1 MNNGIFIDSVTN
13 KTFQLS
19 AVEVDIV
26 APPNSGPSYLVPV
39 DADNLLIM
47 QDGRITLLR
56 QLHHINFTSR
66 FLLTNDDHGAPVLR
80 ISNDPRDPM
89 VDAVWTPQ
97 EGQDTYLIINPGDGS
112 SLLLSFMPGS
122 YDARLPGVPNVFRH
136 GMLCLGDMRPPP
148 QSMLK
153 KDGLLR
159 WADAWIEAWG
169 KSPWN
174 RDLLPS
180 DQSLC
185 TFDPTTSPITNRRV
199 ADWARLVPTAGL
211 NTENL
216 ELIKL
221 LKTEKVFS

>member
-26 APPNSGPSYLVPV
+26 APPSNGPSYLVPV

-47 QDGRITLLR
+47 QDGQITLLR
-56 QLHHINFTSR
+56 QLHHINFTAR
-66 FLLTNDDHGAPVLR
+66 FLLTSDDSGAPVLR

-89 VDAVWTPQ
+89 VDATWTPQ
-97 EGQDTYLIINPGDGS
+97 EKQDTYLMLNPGSGR
-112 SLLLSFMPGS
+112 SLLLSFTPGS
-122 YDARLPGVPNVFRH
+122 YDPRLPGVPNVFKY
-136 GMLCLGDMRPPP
+136 GTLCLGDMKPPP
-148 QSMLK
+148 QSLLK
-153 KDGLLR
+153 KGGLLR
-159 WADAWIEAWG
+159 WADAWVEAWG
-169 KSPWN
+169 QSPWN

-180 DQSLC
+180 DTSLC

-199 ADWARLVPTAGL
+199 ADWTCCVPSAGL
-211 NTENL
+211 SSEDV

-221 LKTEKVFS
+221 LKAEKVFS

>member
-1 MNNGIFIDSVTN
+1 VNNGIFIDSVTN

-19 AVEVDIV
+19 AVEVEIV
-26 APPNSGPSYLVPV
+26 APPNNGPSYLVPV

-47 QDGRITLLR
+47 RQGQITLLR

-66 FLLTNDDHGAPVLR
+66 FLLTNDSDGAPMLQ

-97 EGQDTYLIINPGDGS
+97 EGQDTYLIVDPGNGNAM
-112 SLLLSFMPGS
+112 LLSFTPKS
-122 YDARLPGVPNVFRH
+122 YEAHMPGVPNVFRH
-136 GMLCLGDMRPPP
+136 GRLCLGEMRPPP
-148 QSMLK
+148 TSMIK

-159 WADAWIEAWG
+159 WADAWIKAWG

-174 RDLLPS
+174 RDLFPS
-180 DQSLC
+180 DQNLC
-185 TFDPTTSPITNRRV
+185 TFDPTITPITNRRV
-199 ADWARLVPTAGL
+199 ADWTRCAPYAQLGA
-211 NTENL
+211 EDL

-221 LKTEKVFS
+221 LKTERVFS